1 MTVVAVVGSQWGD
14 EGKGKMTD
22 YLSQSADMTVRS
34 NGGNNAGHT
43 IAFGGKTFKMR
54 LIPSGIF
61 EAKKE
66 TVIGN
71 GVVINPEVLLDEI
84 KYLED
89 NGINTDKLAISNRAH
104 IVMPYDILQ
113 DVYQEEAK
121 GANKVGTTKNGIG
134 PTYMDKASRI
144 GIRMCDLLEKDTF
157 EEKLRFNL
165 NEKNALFVNV
175 YGKEA
180 LKFEDIFEKN
190 GIGPTYMDKA
200 SRIGIRM
207 CDLLEKDTFEE
218 KLRFNLNEKN
228 ALFVNVYG
236 KEALKFEDIFE
247 KYWKFGQELKKY
259 VTDTSVIVN
268 DAIDNDDKVLFE
280 GAQGVM
286 LDIDQGTYPF
296 VTSSSTV
303 TGGIATGIGIGPSKV
318 DTVIGICKAYTT
330 RVGAGPF
337 PTELLDETG
346 NYIRETGHEYGTVTG
361 RPRRVGWFDSVAL
374 RHSKRVAGIDA
385 LSLNLL
391 DVFSG
396 LKTVKIAVAYELD
409 GQKIDYYPASL
420 KELERCKPIYEEL
433 PGWDEDIT
441 KVTKLEDLP
450 ENARHFL
457 SRVSELVGVP
467 LVTVSVGPDRE
478 QTIVLKNPWEM

>member
-180 LKFEDIFEKN
+180 LKFEDIFEK
-190 GIGPTYMDKA
+190 
-200 SRIGIRM
+200 
-207 CDLLEKDTFEE
+207 
-218 KLRFNLNEKN
+218 
-228 ALFVNVYG
+228 
-236 KEALKFEDIFE
+236 
-247 KYWKFGQELKKY
+247 YWKLGQELKKY

-296 VTSSSTV
+296 VTSSNTV

-330 RVGAGPF
+330 RVGEGPF

>member
-180 LKFEDIFEKN
+180 LKFEDIFEK
-190 GIGPTYMDKA
+190 
-200 SRIGIRM
+200 
-207 CDLLEKDTFEE
+207 
-218 KLRFNLNEKN
+218 
-228 ALFVNVYG
+228 
-236 KEALKFEDIFE
+236 
-247 KYWKFGQELKKY
+247 YWKLGQELKKY

-296 VTSSSTV
+296 VTSSNTV

-457 SRVSELVGVP
+457 SRVSELVGVL